1 MSISPHIAENRSG
14 QKRLWSGHL
23 EMGFGR
29 GFGAYSSYISDVHV
43 QCFWQAEDEDLAG
56 PPPSALRNT
65 TLFRFLFYFAH
76 TTSQVK
82 ATAIALAII
91 VPSSRDHLS
100 LEALSHS
107 KPSQPVPPTKTHST
121 RLDLSPNR
129 AQKERK
135 MENEEWET
143 GGWMKFIGWGFCE
156 NISPTVCKFIFP
168 AK

>member
-1 MSISPHIAENRSG
+1 MFTFSAFDKPRMKISPALR
-14 QKRLWSGHL
+14 
-23 EMGFGR
+23 
-29 GFGAYSSYISDVHV
+29 
-43 QCFWQAEDEDLAG
+43 
-56 PPPSALRNT
+56 PPPSTLRNT

-135 MENEEWET
+135 MANGKRV
-143 GGWMKFIGWGFCE
+143 GGWNLLVGDFVKIFLLPFANLFFLQNNGDE
-156 NISPTVCKFIFP
+156 KSPKDTKILHREAEIKP
-168 AK
+168 WKAKTNDKLE